1 MNEDIIKEIDNL
13 SKKPKLFD
21 KDGGNIWTEP
31 YIAKQMLNAHLNS
44 NFDAASRN
52 FQLIDKTIDFLNKII
67 KPKST
72 ILDLGCGPGL
82 YAERLCRNGHKVT
95 GIDFSE
101 NTIRYAANSA
111 REKNLDIEYKCD
123 NMFNI
128 KYNEKYDVVIQIYG
142 EINTFSYKERDE
154 LFDKVRNSLK
164 PEGLFIFDVSTPVSR
179 KKNKL
184 KKNWYVSNCDFWRED
199 RHIVL
204 EDGFE
209 YDDDIW
215 LDQYIVIDDE
225 NVTVYRNWFHDYTM
239 ESIKK
244 VVLNSGFSNLK
255 LIGSL
260 TGEEIID
267 NEEWITVIARK

>member
-1 MNEDIIKEIDNL
+1 M
-13 SKKPKLFD
+13 
-21 KDGGNIWTEP
+21 
-31 YIAKQMLNAHLNS
+31 
-44 NFDAASRN
+44 
-52 FQLIDKTIDFLNKII
+52 
-67 KPKST
+67 
-72 ILDLGCGPGL
+72 C
-82 YAERLCRNGHKVT
+82 
-95 GIDFSE
+95 
-101 NTIRYAANSA
+101 
-111 REKNLDIEYKCD
+111 
-123 NMFNI
+123 
-128 KYNEKYDVVIQIYG
+128 
-142 EINTFSYKERDE
+142 
-154 LFDKVRNSLK
+154 
-164 PEGLFIFDVSTPVSR
+164 R